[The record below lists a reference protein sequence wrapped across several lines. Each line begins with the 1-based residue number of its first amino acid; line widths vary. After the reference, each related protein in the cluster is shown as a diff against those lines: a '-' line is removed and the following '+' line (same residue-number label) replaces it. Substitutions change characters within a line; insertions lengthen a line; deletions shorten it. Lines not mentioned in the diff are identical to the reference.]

1 MCMHNMYVLRLVWI
15 YTVCVLEYELVVCM
29 LWILSILLCILL
41 VRLVVDQS

>member
-1 MCMHNMYVLRLVWI
+1 MDI
-15 YTVCVLEYELVVCM
+15 YCVRTLEYELVVVFM